1 MFQDLIK
8 KTQDDIENWDWEK
21 KKKELKAHYYKY
33 RYHYAIATVLILII
47 VIIEEQNIPPI
58 MIGGNEEEGNKT
70 QEPTKQNKEKPGDES
85 KKPGDESKKPGDESK
100 KPGDQ
105 PKKPGDESKKPGD
118 EPKKP
123 GDESKKPGDES
134 KKPGDEPKKPGDE
147 PKKPG
152 DAKDASS
159 ENAVVDPDK
168 KKGSKGMGKGFNLSS
183 MKGPFSNGIK
193 GFGGGVY
200 NMIQRIMKI
209 IGYIFLAAFIVVIP
223 ALIYLVLVY
232 LMFKLIVKGSIKM

>member
-70 QEPTKQNKEKPGDES
+70 QEPTKQNKE
-85 KKPGDESKKPGDESK
+85 
-100 KPGDQ
+100 
-105 PKKPGDESKKPGD
+105 
-118 EPKKP
+118 KP

>member
-21 KKKELKAHYYKY
+21 KKKELKVHYYKY

-58 MIGGNEEEGNKT
+58 MIGGNEEGNTFAKT
-70 QEPTKQNKEKPGDES
+70 SKESKEKT
-85 KKPGDESKKPGDESK
+85 
-100 KPGDQ
+100 
-105 PKKPGDESKKPGD
+105 D

-123 GDESKKPGDES
+123 GDKPKKPRD
-134 KKPGDEPKKPGDE
+134 KPKKPGDV
-147 PKKPG
+147 KG
-152 DAKDASS
+152 ASS
-159 ENAVVDPDK
+159 ENAIVDPDK
-168 KKGSKGMGKGFNLSS
+168 KKGSRGMGKGFNISS
-183 MKGPFSNGIK
+183 MKGPFSDGIK

>member
-58 MIGGNEEEGNKT
+58 MIGGNEEGGNKT
-70 QEPTKQNKEKPGDES
+70 PEPPKQNKKP
-85 KKPGDESKKPGDESK
+85 
-100 KPGDQ
+100 
-105 PKKPGDESKKPGD
+105 D

-123 GDESKKPGDES
+123 GDK
-134 KKPGDEPKKPGDE
+134 

-152 DAKDASS
+152 DAKGASS

-168 KKGSKGMGKGFNLSS
+168 KKGSKGMGKGFNISS
-183 MKGPFSNGIK
+183 MKGPFSDGIK

>member
-8 KTQDDIENWDWEK
+8 KTKDDIENWDWEK

-58 MIGGNEEEGNKT
+58 MIGGNEEGGNKT
-70 QEPTKQNKEKPGDES
+70 PEPTKQNKKPGD
-85 KKPGDESKKPGDESK
+85 KPKDKNTGDE
-100 KPGDQ
+100 
-105 PKKPGDESKKPGD
+105 PKKPGDEPKDKKPGD

-123 GDESKKPGDES
+123 GDEPKKPGDES

-152 DAKDASS
+152 DAKGASS

-168 KKGSKGMGKGFNLSS
+168 KKGSKGMGKGFNISS
-183 MKGPFSNGIK
+183 MKGPFSDGIK

>member
-1 MFQDLIK
+1 
-8 KTQDDIENWDWEK
+8 KTKDNIENWDWDK

-33 RYHYAIATVLILII
+33 RYQYAIATFLILII

-58 MIGGNEEEGNKT
+58 MIGGNEEGGNKT
-70 QEPTKQNKEKPGDES
+70 PEPPKQTKKPDEPKD
-85 KKPGDESKKPGDESK
+85 KKPGEETKDKKPGN
-100 KPGDQ
+100 
-105 PKKPGDESKKPGD
+105 

-123 GDESKKPGDES
+123 DENSLT
-134 KKPGDEPKKPGDE
+134 
-147 PKKPG
+147 
-152 DAKDASS
+152 
-159 ENAVVDPDK
+159 DPNK
-168 KKGSKGMGKGFNLSS
+168 GKGKGSGFNVSS

-193 GFGGGVY
+193 SFGGGVY

-232 LMFKLIVKGSIKM
+232 LMFKLIVKGGIKM